1 MPKLLIHGAKGRMGQ
16 AVRACALESGDW
28 EIVGEIDLGDSLE
41 EALPKAEV
49 VVDFSAHDA
58 VGPLCRACLQAKK
71 PLVSGTTGLDTETRQ
86 LLQQAAQSIPI
97 VWASNFSIGVNTLFW
112 LVEHATR
119 ILGEGFDVEI
129 VEMHHRH
136 KKDAPSGTAKTLAE
150 IIARVRNLTPEQFCY
165 GRQGITGPRPA
176 QQLGIH
182 AVRGGDVVGEH
193 WVFFAGSGEKLELV
207 HRATSRQTFA
217 AGALRAAAWILRQP
231 PGLYD
236 MQDVLG
242 LRPQPS

>member
-97 VWASNFSIGVNTLFW
+97 VWASNFSVGVNTLFW

-129 VEMHHRH
+129 MPCGEVTSSENTGSSLPEAARNSSWFIGRLAGRPLPPGRYGLRPGFSGNRPVCMTCRTSLVFALNRRRSKKTQARWEITLRRH
-136 KKDAPSGTAKTLAE
+136 SLWILRRRNDAPSW
-150 IIARVRNLTPEQFCY
+150 
-165 GRQGITGPRPA
+165 
-176 QQLGIH
+176 H
-182 AVRGGDVVGEH
+182 
-193 WVFFAGSGEKLELV
+193 
-207 HRATSRQTFA
+207 
-217 AGALRAAAWILRQP
+217 
-231 PGLYD
+231 
-236 MQDVLG
+236 
-242 LRPQPS
+242 